1 MSLDTERTN
10 NLYRVRYA
18 HGADEY
24 VEEIIAKSEREAG
37 AIIVHFMRSNN
48 WHTGRVLAVQLLERA
63 YS

>member
-1 MSLDTERTN
+1 MNLDTERTN

-24 VEEIIAKSEREAG
+24 VDEIIARSEREAG
-37 AIIVHFMRSNN
+37 VIIVHYMRTNN
-48 WHTGRVLAVQLLERA
+48 WHTGRVLAVQLLERG